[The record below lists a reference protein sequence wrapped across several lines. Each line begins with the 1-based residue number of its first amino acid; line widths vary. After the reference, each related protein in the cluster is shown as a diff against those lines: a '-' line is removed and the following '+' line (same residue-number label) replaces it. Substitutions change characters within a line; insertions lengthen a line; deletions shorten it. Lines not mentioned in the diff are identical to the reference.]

1 MRISDWSS
9 DVCSSDLAI
18 RRRHGYPSINM
29 PDDEETQHEWAS
41 GTSTPYP
48 RRGSREQLPE
58 LGSRA
63 IKAGFNRLL
72 ADPHNPRSVGLAHFV
87 DAAKAQYLAQTLRQ
101 LVDLP
106 THPCEFSPIVP
117 PPVTKEKHRV

>member
-1 MRISDWSS
+1 
-9 DVCSSDLAI
+9 
-18 RRRHGYPSINM
+18 M

-72 ADPHNPRSVGLAHFV
+72 ADPQNHRSVGLAHFV
-87 DAAKAQYLAQTLRQ
+87 DAAKEQYLAQTLRQ
-101 LVDLP
+101 LVDRP
-106 THPCEFSPIVP
+106 TNPGEIGRAHVRT
-117 PPVTKEKHRV
+117 PVTNAHLVCCLLLEHTVYCIYKLDAP